1 MNPLTIPELLHEI
14 AAFVRNPGG
23 LIQLLQVDR
32 FTNAVA
38 TPCLFRHIDITL
50 DSVELLARTFRRTP
64 RRAVGC
70 RSLLFHKPCRELGD
84 GPVSDA
90 EEDQLY
96 RDLIAILRTISVY
109 GQLAALRWRCNCRL
123 FKSKRNWVGFPEKVW
138 TAVSSASVALRQ
150 IEFCVN
156 STEKLVWEWDCA
168 HLQLMLDS
176 LTVLEDL
183 SLEFDD
189 SPRGITLGTTYPHLK
204 RFFFSGG
211 VLFPKSDFLT
221 LFLESEQ
228 AFRGPDG
235 THFPA
240 LRILSVDGDSLLSS
254 PTVLKSPLTHLR
266 LRYFDLDASEALDAV
281 RAVARTLACL
291 ELEFVLLQDSFDV
304 AHFVE
309 CMPLLLGAA
318 SALDELGL
326 LHSPCHTPSIAAS
339 GLLVRFDFFMFPS
352 FWPHSAP

>member
-1 MNPLTIPELLHEI
+1 MTPLTIPELLHEI
-14 AAFVRNPGG
+14 AAF
-23 LIQLLQVDR
+23 LLQVDR

-70 RSLLFHKPCRELGD
+70 RSLLFHKPRRELGD

-156 STEKLVWEWDCA
+156 STEKLVWNSMTSTRFTQLRIFRLYLPDAEEWDCA

-183 SLEFDD
+183 SLEFPLYDD

-211 VLFPKSDFLT
+211 VLFPKSDFL
-221 LFLESEQ
+221 
-228 AFRGPDG
+228 
-235 THFPA
+235 
-240 LRILSVDGDSLLSS
+240 
-254 PTVLKSPLTHLR
+254 
-266 LRYFDLDASEALDAV
+266 
-281 RAVARTLACL
+281 
-291 ELEFVLLQDSFDV
+291 
-304 AHFVE
+304 
-309 CMPLLLGAA
+309 
-318 SALDELGL
+318 
-326 LHSPCHTPSIAAS
+326 
-339 GLLVRFDFFMFPS
+339 
-352 FWPHSAP
+352 

>member
-1 MNPLTIPELLHEI
+1 MTPLTIPELLHEI
-14 AAFVRNPGG
+14 AAFVQNPGD
-23 LIQLLQVDR
+23 LVQLLQVDR

-70 RSLLFHKPCRELGD
+70 RSLLFHKPRRELGD

-156 STEKLVWEWDCA
+156 STEKLVWNSMTSTRFTQLRIFRLYLPDAEEWDCA

-183 SLEFDD
+183 SLEFPLYDD

-211 VLFPKSDFLT
+211 VLFPKSDFL
-221 LFLESEQ
+221 
-228 AFRGPDG
+228 
-235 THFPA
+235 
-240 LRILSVDGDSLLSS
+240 V
-254 PTVLKSPLTHLR
+254 
-266 LRYFDLDASEALDAV
+266 
-281 RAVARTLACL
+281 
-291 ELEFVLLQDSFDV
+291 
-304 AHFVE
+304 
-309 CMPLLLGAA
+309 
-318 SALDELGL
+318 
-326 LHSPCHTPSIAAS
+326 
-339 GLLVRFDFFMFPS
+339 
-352 FWPHSAP
+352 